1 MPKLKLVLFALLI
14 NYSLFANTQNS
25 FEIDSKKN
33 IKSLL
38 TKNYESLLISKI
50 NLENYYYTNDFKP
63 YWIDEK
69 GIKDIGLSLLNK
81 IKNDPVLKPHVSQLF
96 RLDEVMNTLNS
107 LDKSNPKYLEN
118 LLRIDFML
126 TELFDRYV
134 TYVTKGS
141 IKWSAF
147 EEKLTEL
154 EKETE
159 IKASWDKYSLNKDSK
174 LLLKKVIEKNDLSS
188 VLDEIDFNY
197 PQSKELVLAIGE
209 LEKVSAKGGYTKIPE
224 SKSLRVGDVSQTLP
238 FLRKRLFES
247 NDLTV
252 QCKNNIE
259 AKNLITY
266 NINTNENSLNE
277 VNPEIEKLST
287 NCENIFDEDLK
298 NAVISFQKKHGLSS
312 DGVVGGQTQRFLNIS
327 ADKKI
332 SIIRLNLERMR
343 WLPRDLGEKYLLVNV
358 PEYKLRLYENNH
370 IILNMAVIVGDKK
383 FPTPIFS
390 DKMSYVVL
398 NPSWNIPDS
407 IAKNEIIP
415 KLLKDPNYL
424 ADKGI
429 DIYAG
434 WNGTPEKVDSK
445 NIIDGAILEDEEY
458 LKNFRF
464 SQTSNHDN
472 PLGKMKFMFP
482 NKYSVYIHDTPA
494 KSLFANARRAY
505 SHGCIRLS
513 KPEELLSTIANE
525 DKNLDILKA
534 NEILSSKVSEKSIGL
549 DKKIPIH
556 IIYLTSWVDENGVL
570 QFREDIYNFD
580 KIQKSYYFNSF

>member
-1 MPKLKLVLFALLI
+1 MPKLKLIVFALLI

-25 FEIDSKKN
+25 FETDSKKN

-38 TKNYESLLISKI
+38 TKNYENLLISKV

-63 YWIDEK
+63 YWINEK
-69 GIKDIGLSLLNK
+69 GVKDIGLSLLDK

-107 LDKSNPKYLEN
+107 LDKSNPKYIEN
-118 LLRIDFML
+118 LVRIDFML
-126 TELFDRYV
+126 TELFDKYV
-134 TYVTKGS
+134 TYLTKGS
-141 IKWSAF
+141 IKWTTF

-159 IKASWDKYSLNKDSK
+159 IKASWNKYSLNKDSK
-174 LLLKKVIEKNDLSS
+174 LLLKKVIEKNDLST

-197 PQSKELVLAIGE
+197 PQVKELISAIGE

-224 SKSLRVGDVSQTLP
+224 SKSLRVGDVSETLP
-238 FLRKRLFES
+238 YLRKRLFES
-247 NDLTV
+247 NDLSLK
-252 QCKNNIE
+252 CENNIE
-259 AKNLITY
+259 AQNLITHS
-266 NINTNENSLNE
+266 INTNENGLNE
-277 VNPEIEKLST
+277 VNPELEKLSK

-343 WLPRDLGEKYLLVNV
+343 WLPRDLGEKYLVINV
-358 PEYKLRLYENNH
+358 PEYKLRLYENNQ
-370 IILNMAVIVGDKK
+370 IVLNMAVIVGDKK

-390 DKMSYVVL
+390 DKISYVVL

-434 WNGTPEKVDSK
+434 WNGSPEKVDSK
-445 NIIDGAILEDEEY
+445 NIIDSAILEDEEY
-458 LKNFRF
+458 LRNFRF
-464 SQTSNHDN
+464 SQTSNQDN

-513 KPEELLSTIANE
+513 KPDELLSIIANE

-534 NEILSSKVSEKSIGL
+534 NEILSSKVSEKSISL

-570 QFREDIYNFD
+570 QFRDDIYNFD
-580 KIQKSYYFNSF
+580 KIQKELLF

>member
-1 MPKLKLVLFALLI
+1 MPKLKLIVFILLI

-25 FEIDSKKN
+25 FELESKKN

-38 TKNYESLLISKI
+38 NKNYENLLISKK
-50 NLENYYYTNDFKP
+50 NLDDYYFTNDFKP
-63 YWIDEK
+63 YWVEEK
-69 GIKDIGLSLLNK
+69 GVKNIAFSLLDK
-81 IKNDPVLKPHVSQLF
+81 IKNDPVLKPHANKLF
-96 RLDEVMNTLNS
+96 RLDEVISTLNT
-107 LDKSNPKYLEN
+107 LDKSNDKYFFN
-118 LLRIDFML
+118 LAKIDFML

-134 TYVTKGS
+134 TYLTKGS

-147 EEKLTEL
+147 EEKLAEL

-159 IKASWDKYSLNKDSK
+159 IKASWDKYSSNENPK
-174 LLLKKVIEKNDLSS
+174 LLLKKVIERNDLSG
-188 VLDEIDFNY
+188 VLKEIDFNY
-197 PQSKELVLAIGE
+197 PQVKELILAIDE

-224 SKSLRVGDVSQTLP
+224 FKSLKVGDISEYLP
-238 FLRKRLFES
+238 ILRKRLFES
-247 NDLTV
+247 QDLNT
-252 QCKNNIE
+252 QCQNTINTQG
-259 AKNLITY
+259 LIT
-266 NINTNENSLNE
+266 NSINTNGNDVDET
-277 VNPEIEKLST
+277 NPEIEKLST

-298 NAVISFQKKHGLSS
+298 NAVISFQKKHGLFA
-312 DGVVGGQTQRFLNIS
+312 DGVVGLKTQKFLNIS

-343 WLPRDLGEKYLLVNV
+343 WLPRDLGEKYLLINV
-358 PEYKLRLYENNH
+358 PEYRLRLYENNN
-370 IILNMAVIVGDKK
+370 IVLNMAVIVGDTK

-390 DKMSYVVL
+390 DKMSYIVL

-424 ADKGI
+424 AEKGI

-434 WNGTPEKVDSK
+434 WNGSPEKVDSK
-445 NIIDGAILEDEEY
+445 DVIDSAILEDEEY
-458 LKNFRF
+458 LRNFRF
-464 SQTSNHDN
+464 SQTSNEDN
-472 PLGKMKFMFP
+472 PLGRMKFMFP
-482 NKYSVYIHDTPA
+482 NKHSVYIHDTPA
-494 KSLFANARRAY
+494 KSLFANSRRAY

-513 KPEELLSTIANE
+513 KPEELLSIIANE
-525 DKNLDILKA
+525 DKNLNIEKV

-580 KIQKSYYFNSF
+580 KIQKELLF

>member
-107 LDKSNPKYLEN
+107 LDKSNTKYLEN
-118 LLRIDFML
+118 LVRIDFML
-126 TELFDRYV
+126 TELFDKYV

-252 QCKNNIE
+252 QCKNNI
-259 AKNLITY
+259 K
-266 NINTNENSLNE
+266 NENALNE

-343 WLPRDLGEKYLLVNV
+343 WLPRDLGEKYLLINV
-358 PEYKLRLYENNH
+358 PEYRLRLYENNN
-370 IILNMAVIVGDKK
+370 IVLNMAVIVGDTK

-390 DKMSYVVL
+390 DKMSYIVL

-434 WNGTPEKVDSK
+434 WNGNPEKVDSK

-458 LKNFRF
+458 LRNFRF
-464 SQTSNHDN
+464 SQTSSHDN

-494 KSLFANARRAY
+494 KSLFENARRAY

-556 IIYLTSWVDENGVL
+556 IIYLTSWVDENSVL

-580 KIQKSYYFNSF
+580 KIQKELLF

>member
-197 PQSKELVLAIGE
+197 PQVKELVLAIGE

-252 QCKNNIE
+252 RCENNIE
-259 AKNLITY
+259 AQNLITHS
-266 NINTNENSLNE
+266 INTNENGLSE
-277 VNPEIEKLST
+277 VNSELKKLSA

-580 KIQKSYYFNSF
+580 KIQKELLF

>member
-38 TKNYESLLISKI
+38 AKNYESLLISKI

-209 LEKVSAKGGYTKIPE
+209 LEKISAKGGYTKIPE

-494 KSLFANARRAY
+494 KSLFENARRAY

-513 KPEELLSTIANE
+513 KPEELLSIIANE
-525 DKNLDILKA
+525 DKNLNIEKV

-556 IIYLTSWVDENGVL
+556 IIYLTSWVDENSVL

-580 KIQKSYYFNSF
+580 KIQKELLF